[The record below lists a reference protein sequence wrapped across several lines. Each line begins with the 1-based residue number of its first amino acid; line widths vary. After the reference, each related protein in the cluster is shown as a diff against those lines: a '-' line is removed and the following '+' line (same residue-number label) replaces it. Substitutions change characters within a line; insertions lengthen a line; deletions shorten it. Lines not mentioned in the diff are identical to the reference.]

1 MYFLCHKILVL
12 YSTCALTP
20 SVQTSEI
27 GYQQQRMALWNS
39 GSAVLVDHKL
49 AIMHHF
55 GQMPFSPGLYMLKQP
70 VVSISGT
77 TYLTKIDT
85 QLLWGSL
92 FQLSAMFRRYTNSAN
107 IVQFSSILTW
117 RIEQINTP
125 FLPFFLLLS
134 EVTNYQTCVLTIGLN
149 LQSLT
154 CWGHRN
160 SSFDSCSMQATTK
173 LHNLSLV
180 WTLDGDAPSC

>member
-1 MYFLCHKILVL
+1 MHFLCHKILVL

-55 GQMPFSPGLYMLKQP
+55 GQIPFSPGLYMLKQP

-92 FQLSAMFRRYTNSAN
+92 FQLCAMFRRYTNSAN
-107 IVQFSSILTW
+107 MVQFCSVLRW
-117 RIEQINTP
+117 RIEQIILHQYTISP
-125 FLPFFLLLS
+125 VLS
-134 EVTNYQTCVLTIGLN
+134 TTQWSYKLSNLCFNVSLWNYW
-149 LQSLT
+149 S
-154 CWGHRN
+154 
-160 SSFDSCSMQATTK
+160 
-173 LHNLSLV
+173 
-180 WTLDGDAPSC
+180 